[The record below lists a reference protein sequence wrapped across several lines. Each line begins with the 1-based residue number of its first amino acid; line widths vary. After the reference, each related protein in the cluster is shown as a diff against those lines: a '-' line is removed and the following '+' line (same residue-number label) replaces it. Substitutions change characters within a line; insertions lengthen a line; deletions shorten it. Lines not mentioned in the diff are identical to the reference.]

1 MTQYPIHE
9 HTLSRG
15 TFAFPF
21 VTHTTITT
29 WIKPHYHQFYEISL
43 YAQGNAADLVNG
55 QTFNTSR
62 GSLVYKPPYSI
73 HETRLVSGQ
82 PYTKHN
88 LMFDLDILLE
98 ADNDS
103 GLRQFFSFHP
113 ERERSPFCQLAGE
126 RLVLLERLFHE
137 ISIDYKEENP
147 FKTSYI
153 RSKLIEILVQIARS
167 HGQVGMHPAVDDPRD
182 QGRGSTI
189 MSRVL
194 QHINNHYLTEMSLSD
209 LSRMFDVSTPYLSKM
224 IKKMTNMTFTDYL
237 HALRM
242 EMACSLLVSTR
253 MSILDI
259 AVESGYSSFKTFSR
273 VFLQKKGMSPS
284 KYRRQFTKVK

>member
-1 MTQYPIHE
+1 MTPYPIHD

-15 TFAFPF
+15 TFVFPF
-21 VTHTTITT
+21 VTHTTMTT
-29 WIKPHYHQFYEISL
+29 WIRPHYHQFFEISL
-43 YAQGNAADLVNG
+43 YVQGNAVDLVNG

-62 GSLVYKPPYSI
+62 GSVVCKPPYAI
-73 HETRLVSGQ
+73 HETRLANGQ
-82 PYTKHN
+82 PFTKHN

-98 ADNDS
+98 ADSDS

-113 ERERSPFCQLAGE
+113 ERARSPVIRLTEE

-137 ISIDYKEENP
+137 IFADYEEEYP
-147 FKTSYI
+147 FKPSYI

-167 HGQVGMHPAVDDPRD
+167 HEQAGAYPTVDDSRD
-182 QGRGSTI
+182 QGRGSAS
-189 MSRVL
+189 MAQVL

-209 LSRMFDVSTPYLSKM
+209 LSRTFGTSAPYLSKM

-237 HALRM
+237 HALRT

-284 KYRRQFTKVK
+284 KYRKQFTKDK

>member
-1 MTQYPIHE
+1 MTQYPIHD

-29 WIKPHYHQFYEISL
+29 WIRPHYHQFYEISL
-43 YAQGNAADLVNG
+43 YVQGNAVDLVNG
-55 QTFNTSR
+55 QTFKTSR
-62 GSLVYKPPYSI
+62 GSLVCKSPYSI
-73 HETRLVSGQ
+73 HETRLASGQ

-98 ADNDS
+98 TDSDS

-113 ERERSPFCQLAGE
+113 EHIRSPFLRLTEE
-126 RLVLLERLFHE
+126 RLILLERLFHE
-137 ISIDYKEENP
+137 IFNDYKEENP
-147 FKTSYI
+147 FKPSYI

-167 HGQVGMHPAVDDPRD
+167 QEQVGVHPAVGDSRD
-182 QGRGSTI
+182 QSRGSAI
-189 MSRVL
+189 MTQVL

-209 LSRMFDVSTPYLSKM
+209 LSRMFDISTPYLSKM

-237 HALRM
+237 HALRI

-253 MSILDI
+253 MNILDI